1 MRVAL
6 LLGVGVA
13 IIFAPVFA
21 FIVEGNIHMVSNVS
35 AWVAIV
41 LGVIFVCAAGVIWWR
56 NDRHIENEK
65 HKELRLLC
73 RRKDHSWM
81 EFGGFASEDERYKDI
96 AFSENEEN
104 FPLSD
109 GYYIAIFAHTPH

>member
-1 MRVAL
+1 
-6 LLGVGVA
+6 
-13 IIFAPVFA
+13 
-21 FIVEGNIHMVSNVS
+21 
-35 AWVAIV
+35 
-41 LGVIFVCAAGVIWWR
+41 
-56 NDRHIENEK
+56 
-65 HKELRLLC
+65 
-73 RRKDHSWM
+73 M